1 MVSVQQLQSRSI
13 EIITKLRENHY
24 PSFEIVVQILLDK
37 YGFQHWSQFEVGSFE
52 NVPVLQYLFQ
62 FNQKVP
68 QIIVFLNCFYV
79 LQVANFIENSLAT
92 KLIVTVADLSR
103 ELTDFLNYFSFPRLD
118 MFIQAKRL
126 DISSDPNELN
136 FEEECE
142 TTVEVKP
149 VTFEDF
155 GIGKLVY
162 HPSLRRFFNENQLSR
177 ITLSYS
183 SFPSSLQVLSHL
195 NEYLLLNNNS
205 SLSFQPANPC
215 SFESFHQYLVHV
227 LQLNSL
233 QDQGIILNPNNF
245 HREISELS
253 FEFSYIRRKD
263 NEEKQQ
269 WVNEVIKQNQKQI
282 RSSSSS
288 SFRPQRTNE
297 SAVLQVPTVKVKIPE
312 DNEKISSFIHD
323 CQEFSNSNFSLTMNK
338 IDQFLS
344 HYDCQSSS
352 PSKRQKI
359 KQNQTFHFK
368 ENETPEVFQEI
379 VREYL
384 FLTCGKTS
392 KLQKKFDINFD
403 VDGGS
408 NLDSIPEEENCS
420 SPREMTEADDD
431 QNDLSLELLPPTPP
445 PAPPRVA
452 DPSRLVIDTD
462 IFSTRENS
470 ISDST
475 NSCQPPSINLN
486 NIQETPLIYST
497 FGVPSGAFIT
507 NAGSENVTPQE
518 ATKKATQPV
527 PIENTVDQPV
537 SNQQSN
543 NNKPRDYTLS
553 FTPNL
558 QAIPN
563 SELIEMID
571 NQQIR
576 SVLPHDHL
584 LFTPGNQINSMNVNE
599 DTGQWGE
606 RFAFYYLSQVFPTT
620 TTTQTTDKMI
630 SRKYSIE
637 WINEKEETNSFYD
650 IMVKERQF
658 SSNSSNQQSQG
669 LSFAE
674 KSYFLEVKTTKF
686 DERKNVFQISWNEF
700 QFAMKEPKVP
710 YYIIRI
716 YNAKDY
722 EKIHMVILKDI
733 RQLVEMGRIQLCIAV

>member
-1 MVSVQQLQSRSI
+1 
-13 EIITKLRENHY
+13 
-24 PSFEIVVQILLDK
+24 
-37 YGFQHWSQFEVGSFE
+37 VG
-52 NVPVLQYLFQ
+52 
-62 FNQKVP
+62 
-68 QIIVFLNCFYV
+68 
-79 LQVANFIENSLAT
+79 NFIENSLAT

-118 MFIQAKRL
+118 MFIPAKSL
-126 DISSDPNELN
+126 DISSDSNEVN

-142 TTVEVKP
+142 TPIEVKP
-149 VTFEDF
+149 VSFEDF

-177 ITLSYS
+177 ISLSYS
-183 SFPSSLQVLSHL
+183 SFPSSLQVLSYL
-195 NEYLLLNNNS
+195 SDYLLQNNNS
-205 SLSFQPANPC
+205 SMLQLSFQATNLC
-215 SFESFHQYLVHV
+215 SFQSFHQYLLNV

-263 NEEKQQ
+263 NDEKQQ
-269 WVNEVIKQNQKQI
+269 WMNEVIKQNQKQI

-288 SFRPQRTNE
+288 SFRPQQTRE
-297 SAVLQVPTVKVKIPE
+297 STVLQVPTVKVKIPE
-312 DNEKISSFIHD
+312 DNEKISSFIRD

-359 KQNQTFHFK
+359 KQNQNFHFK

-392 KLQKKFDINFD
+392 KLQKKFDISFD
-403 VDGGS
+403 DGGGSS

-431 QNDLSLELLPPTPP
+431 QNNLSIELLPPP
-445 PAPPRVA
+445 PATPLRVT
-452 DPSRLVIDTD
+452 DPNRLVIDTD
-462 IFSTRENS
+462 IFSPRENS
-470 ISDST
+470 ISDNS

-486 NIQETPLIYST
+486 NIQETPLIHST
-497 FGVPSGAFIT
+497 FGVPLGAFIT
-507 NAGSENVTPQE
+507 TAGSETVTPQE
-518 ATKKATQPV
+518 ATKKTTQPV
-527 PIENTVDQPV
+527 PVETTVEQPV
-537 SNQQSN
+537 SNHPSN
-543 NNKPRDYTLS
+543 DNKPRDYTLS
-553 FTPNL
+553 FTPNM
-558 QAIPN
+558 QANTN

-571 NQQIR
+571 NQHIR

-584 LFTPGNQINSMNVNE
+584 LFTPGNQINSENVNE
-599 DTGQWGE
+599 DTGHWGE
-606 RFAFYYLSQVFPTT
+606 RFAFFYLSQVFPT

-658 SSNSSNQQSQG
+658 SSSNNNNNNYHQQSQG

-674 KSYFLEVKTTKF
+674 KSFFLEVKTTKF